1 MVMRVYTLKK
11 YAKKVGYPHYT
22 KSTTL
27 KEIQDYFEEFD
38 SLWDYPLVELEYTIN
53 NRINCVI
60 VRTDFGLRLCE
71 I

>member
-1 MVMRVYTLKK
+1 MVMRVYTLKE
-11 YAKKVGYPHYT
+11 YAKKVGYTHYT

-38 SLWDYPLVELEYTIN
+38 SLWDYPLVELEHTIN